1 MTNYTK
7 FNLLWSLWKNSWT
20 KMAIKISS
28 YTFKL
33 KGINC
38 KLSKIVIECFLTFSR
53 SNWNDRTIISKYG
66 ITKNLI
72 ICFAEYC
79 NRKKIICRSLMIFMS
94 LSMLN
99 LNLALIVIRKSNSSC
114 KSKYLFYY
122 YSTLL
127 QIYQKILI
135 NVGSRIVGFF
145 YKLFCNNSGT
155 INKQLLQCLT
165 DFVH

>member
-38 KLSKIVIECFLTFSR
+38 KLSKIVIECFLIFSR

-114 KSKYLFYY
+114 KLKYSFYY
-122 YSTLL
+122 YSTLW

-135 NVGSRIVGFF
+135 MSEVGLYDLFTNFF
-145 YKLFCNNSGT
+145 VTIQGPSTNNFCNA
-155 INKQLLQCLT
+155 
-165 DFVH
+165 